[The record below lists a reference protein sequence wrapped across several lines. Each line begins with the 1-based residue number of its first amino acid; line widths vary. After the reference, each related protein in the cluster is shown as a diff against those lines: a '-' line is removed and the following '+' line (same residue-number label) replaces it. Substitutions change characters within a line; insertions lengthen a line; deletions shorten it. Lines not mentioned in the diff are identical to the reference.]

1 MAKKS
6 GNEVVYSLLMQC
18 APELARKLHPN
29 DSKRVIRG
37 LEVFEITGKKLSD
50 FQKESHRESPY
61 RVLYIGVNFKD
72 RSLLY
77 DRINRRVDLMIQ
89 NGLLE
94 EIDDLMKNY
103 HLSDTARSGIGY
115 KELIDA
121 IEAGEQL
128 EPAIDL
134 IKQKSRNYAKRQITW
149 FGRNKAVCWFNR
161 DEFSEDEINTRVFEL
176 IENFLEGGNK

>member
-1 MAKKS
+1 MS
-6 GNEVVYSLLMQC
+6 IL
-18 APELARKLHPN
+18 
-29 DSKRVIRG
+29 
-37 LEVFEITGKKLSD
+37 
-50 FQKESHRESPY
+50 
-61 RVLYIGVNFKD
+61 
-72 RSLLY
+72 
-77 DRINRRVDLMIQ
+77 IQ

-149 FGRNKAVCWFNR
+149 FNREKEVIWINKHVFGY
-161 DEFSEDEINTRVFEL
+161 DEELILKEMISQMEGVLCLDDCSEDQTS
-176 IENFLEGGNK
+176 